1 MIPQQVFNATLL
13 GIVLGLIA
21 LRSNSL
27 LPGVLFHFLFNS
39 LAILR
44 ERASVQ
50 LANGH
55 AEEFQHSIWSS
66 FAILE
71 AGGLRYTWL
80 TLVISGVAASACL
93 WWVWQAGRV
102 KAKSETVE
110 GLFPSGLVPVK
121 EQHPTC
127 VS

>member
-1 MIPQQVFNATLL
+1 M
-13 GIVLGLIA
+13 IA

-27 LPGVLFHFLFNS
+27 LPGILFHFLFNS

-50 LANGH
+50 LADGH
-55 AEEFQHSIWSS
+55 AEEFQRSVWSS

-80 TLVISGVAASACL
+80 TLVICGAAASVCL
-93 WWVWQAGRV
+93 WWVWQAGR
-102 KAKSETVE
+102 AKVTSDSGE
-110 GLFPSGLVPVK
+110 GLFPNGLVPAK
-121 EQHPTC
+121 QQQPTC
-127 VS
+127 AS